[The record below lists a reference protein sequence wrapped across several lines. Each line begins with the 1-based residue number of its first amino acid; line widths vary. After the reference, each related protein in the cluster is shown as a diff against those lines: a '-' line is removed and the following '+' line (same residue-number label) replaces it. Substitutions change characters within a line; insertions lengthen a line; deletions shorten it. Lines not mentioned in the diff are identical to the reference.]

1 MNRFNLSK
9 NQREILAHAFMC
21 IVISTVLFVLSLL
34 LILLWNGL
42 NYLLDYK
49 ATIDYGV
56 LWYVYAVCWIAALV
70 INYFFIKSTSK
81 SSGSNKLWD
90 HEMDRRY
97 IGDLVGE
104 DYFDTSDPYDD

>member
-1 MNRFNLSK
+1 M
-9 NQREILAHAFMC
+9 HAFLC

-56 LWYVYAVCWIAALV
+56 LWYVYAVCWIVAFLMGC
-70 INYFFIKSTSK
+70 FFYIKSLSK
-81 SSGSNKLWD
+81 SSGSSKLWD
-90 HEMDRRY
+90 HEMDRRH